1 MRSLGVFLNV
11 GREKGVGM
19 SEVVE
24 NVNDENYEDFRQAPA
39 AIVAYGI
46 ANCEPCKA
54 YDPILEDMAKG
65 HTHVRFGK
73 AKMHVPGKCRGIKK
87 QHNFETYPTTH
98 FFSNGNLLLTREGQV
113 ATEELTALIAE
124 HFSTMS

>member
-1 MRSLGVFLNV
+1 
-11 GREKGVGM
+11 M
-19 SEVVE
+19 SGVVE
-24 NVNDENYEDFRQAPA
+24 NVNDENYADFTQAPA

-54 YDPILEDMAKG
+54 YDPILADMAKG

-73 AKMHVPGKCRGIKK
+73 AKMHVPGKCRSIKK

-98 FFSNGNLLLTREGQV
+98 FFANSILLCTKEGKLE
-113 ATEELTALIAE
+113 AAELTALIT
-124 HFSTMS
+124 HYFSPTSKK